1 MAVELVLTLGQAF
14 EVAYQLAVLKNG
26 ASEVSDGGVHS
37 NNTGNASPPPPTS
50 DRGRRHPAVNSSKP
64 IPSAVVTTN
73 SSTVTVGIH

>member
-37 NNTGNASPPPPTS
+37 NNTSPPPPTP
-50 DRGRRHPAVNSSKP
+50 DQGRRHPAANSSKP
-64 IPSAVVTTN
+64 IPSAVVATN